1 MKFETQ
7 KDRPLIQTGEHILKL
22 ASVEVREMDDRYGRS
37 STGKVNRIVWQFV
50 SNEAD
55 EDGAPYEYA
64 VFTGELYGNEKA
76 GMTALVDMLVPGM
89 TPAKFA
95 AFDTDDLI
103 GKRFRAQIKHIKKDD
118 GTGMKAVHV
127 YLAPVGTKAAEAKPA
142 SLAVAKPGAVFKA
155 APELDTEIFD
165 PFE

>member
-1 MKFETQ
+1 
-7 KDRPLIQTGEHILKL
+7 
-22 ASVEVREMDDRYGRS
+22 
-37 STGKVNRIVWQFV
+37 
-50 SNEAD
+50 
-55 EDGAPYEYA
+55 
-64 VFTGELYGNEKA
+64 
-76 GMTALVDMLVPGM
+76 M

-127 YLAPVGTKAAEAKPA
+127 YLAPVGTKPAEAKAAEAKA
-142 SLAVAKPGAVFKA
+142 AKPGAVFKA